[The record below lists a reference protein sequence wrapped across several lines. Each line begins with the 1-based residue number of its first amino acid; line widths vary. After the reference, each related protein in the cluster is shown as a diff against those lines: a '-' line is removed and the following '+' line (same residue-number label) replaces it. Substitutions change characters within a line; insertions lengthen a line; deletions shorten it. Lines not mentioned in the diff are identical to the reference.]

1 MAKKRRTEL
10 DIDGD
15 FLAEEPEEA
24 PPKAEE
30 AAPPPP
36 KPAAPKPA
44 KKKINKVKLLIV
56 LGAGTTATA
65 LTVALVWLA
74 ISFFSSITAARRAA
88 TPPPAPPK
96 QEAQPG
102 PTIAPVYAL
111 DPFFIPLKEKGPAE
125 SRLVKI
131 EFTLEMTSPET
142 QRDIERNITLVR
154 ENVYFMLQ
162 GKAGND
168 FMGKERLEKIA
179 VDVAIA
185 VNRSLQSGGVTR
197 AWITD
202 VLIS

>member
-10 DIDGD
+10 DIDSD

-30 AAPPPP
+30 APPPPP
-36 KPAAPKPA
+36 KPAAVKPPR
-44 KKKINKVKLLIV
+44 KKINKVKLLIV
-56 LGAGTTATA
+56 VGAGTAATT
-65 LTVALVWLA
+65 LTVAVVWLA
-74 ISFFSSITAARRAA
+74 ISFFSSITTAKHDKIA
-88 TPPPAPPK
+88 PPPK

-111 DPFFIPLKEKGPAE
+111 DPFFIPLKEKGSTE
-125 SRLVKI
+125 SKLVKI

-162 GKAGND
+162 SKTGRD
-168 FMGKERLEKIA
+168 FMGKEMLEKIA

>member
-30 AAPPPP
+30 AAPTPP
-36 KPAAPKPA
+36 KPAPPKPA

-56 LGAGTTATA
+56 LGAGTTATV

-74 ISFFSSITAARRAA
+74 VSFFSSITAARRA
-88 TPPPAPPK
+88 PPPAPPK

>member
-10 DIDGD
+10 DIDSD
-15 FLAEEPEEA
+15 FLAEEQAEA
-24 PPKAEE
+24 PPKVEE
-30 AAPPPP
+30 APSPP
-36 KPAAPKPA
+36 KPEAPKPP

-56 LGAGTTATA
+56 VGAGTAATV

-74 ISFFSSITAARRAA
+74 IVFFSSITAARHVE
-88 TPPPAPPK
+88 PPPPPPK
-96 QEAQPG
+96 EEAQPG
-102 PTIAPVYAL
+102 PTIAPTYAL
-111 DPFFIPLKEKGPAE
+111 DPFLIPLKEKGAAE
-125 SRLVKI
+125 NKLVKI

-162 GKAGND
+162 SKEGRD
-168 FMGKERLEKIA
+168 FIGKEMLEKIA

-197 AWITD
+197 AWITG